1 MKKPIVF
8 FSHSS
13 KDQKF
18 LTRLK
23 EMVVEKT
30 GNSIDIFLSSD
41 GESIP
46 LGRNWVH
53 SIQKALEGASLM
65 FVFISPHSLRSNWL
79 FFESGFAY
87 SRDIKVVPVGILG
100 VDLGTLPPPLSLL
113 QGFNVTSADS
123 LGNIID
129 LLNKTFSHNHPNQF
143 SNSEFKELYPKGEDV
158 ILSALGEY
166 SMFVKNIIMNI
177 MVGFLY
183 NIDVTMDKTIQ
194 ILKSEQ
200 LEFQKTGMDIS
211 AHGLMLN
218 NSWSSKK
225 KGSTILLDPI
235 LTLRTF
241 PLVEKILNTIRVDGI
256 LGVEIELLFVR
267 SVRYIV
273 ESPLEQHK
281 FTARLYDTDVKL
293 KENSIFFKECFSF
306 EIKYLNHTL
315 RSRPKD
321 VFIIIKCN
329 SKTFS
334 GMKLDEFLNLLFER
348 GILYVEE

>member
-13 KDQKF
+13 KDKKF

-53 SIQKALEGASLM
+53 TIQKALEEASLM

-123 LGNIID
+123 LGNIIA
-129 LLNKTFSHNHPNQF
+129 LLNETFSHNHPTQF
-143 SNSEFKELYPKGEDV
+143 SNSEFKEIYPKGEDV
-158 ILSALGEY
+158 VLSALGEY
-166 SMFVKNIIMNI
+166 STLVSDISIHIEKDELKYERDDRVNKEIE
-177 MVGFLY
+177 
-183 NIDVTMDKTIQ
+183 
-194 ILKSEQ
+194 ILKNEGV
-200 LEFQKTGMDIS
+200 EFQKGKFIIS
-211 AHGLMLN
+211 TYGFSIHNQGEGIIIQIDPGL
-218 NSWSSKK
+218 
-225 KGSTILLDPI
+225 IAI
-235 LTLRTF
+235 TF
-241 PLVEKILNTIRVDGI
+241 PIVERILNSIRNNGVMGI
-256 LGVEIELLFVR
+256 TLFISFINKVR
-267 SVRYIV
+267 PIV
-273 ESPLEQHK
+273 ELHK
-281 FTARLYDTDVKL
+281 ITTRLYNTDVKIDEKDGLL
-293 KENSIFFKECFSF
+293 KGCVKFDIDSKLKIEC
-306 EIKYLNHTL
+306 
-315 RSRPKD
+315 R
-321 VFIIIKCN
+321 C
-329 SKTFS
+329 KTFAE
-334 GMKLDEFLNLLFER
+334 MKLDELLNLLFER
-348 GILYVEE
+348 EILYVAE